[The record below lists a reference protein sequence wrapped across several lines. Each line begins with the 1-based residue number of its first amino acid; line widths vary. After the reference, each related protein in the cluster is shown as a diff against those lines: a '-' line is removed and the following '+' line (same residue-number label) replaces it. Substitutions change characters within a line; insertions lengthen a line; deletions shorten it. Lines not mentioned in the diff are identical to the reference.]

1 MNQNKLQRV
10 EKARIAK
17 RSNIKNAVYWGW
29 RNPTHHVEIE
39 RAVAQGIP
47 RKFAVS
53 WYREIDRRNRKKY
66 RQKKKTLHHS
76 TDQST
81 DEESEIIF
89 SD

>member
-1 MNQNKLQRV
+1 MNDLQRA

-47 RKFAVS
+47 RKLAVS
-53 WYREIDRRNRKKY
+53 WYAEIDRRKKKKY
-66 RQKKKTLHHS
+66 QQKKTLHHS